1 VIAIDVTIIR
11 NINTSLMTNAALP
24 GGKAASL
31 DHRSRTAGL
40 AAQKLKDFTNE
51 NGHL

>member
-1 VIAIDVTIIR
+1 MVIAIDVTTIIR

-24 GGKAASL
+24 GGKAAPL

-40 AAQKLKDFTNE
+40 AAQET
-51 NGHL
+51 